1 MRVILALLASLTALL
16 PSGAS
21 YSQTPPVAAPADQA
35 AAIRRLHSST
45 FEKPESRLSLDPIVV
60 EGNAALV
67 GWIQGNLAGG
77 AYLRD
82 RDGHWVIVANITGI
96 EFTPPSRIL
105 GFGLILLVLLVGLI
119 ERTSEHGYGR

>member
-1 MRVILALLASLTALL
+1 MDTGR
-16 PSGAS
+16 
-21 YSQTPPVAAPADQA
+21 PAGRA
-35 AAIRRLHSST
+35 
-45 FEKPESRLSLDPIVV
+45 F
-60 EGNAALV
+60 
-67 GWIQGNLAGG
+67 
-77 AYLRD
+77 LRD